1 MYTNKILINMT
12 YYHRRII
19 LNDYNL
25 KIKMKIETLSRFKRL
40 KCVMNDNMLY
50 QFQETTA

>member
-12 YYHRRII
+12 YRKIK

>member
-12 YYHRRII
+12 YRRIK